1 MFGLSTQ
8 DVIDAISRAVSISD
22 PVPYLEGTYGDQS
35 DGVVNQLFCCIL
47 CQESVQKSWIVSC
60 FAGCQLAIKVGT
72 RVVDLLGAA
81 IKKDLNQGMEG
92 WLFEM
97 LFFAMIRNGGVHL
110 VQKESSA

>member
-1 MFGLSTQ
+1 M
-8 DVIDAISRAVSISD
+8 
-22 PVPYLEGTYGDQS
+22 

-81 IKKDLNQGMEG
+81 NKRYGRNLLKGIREVM
-92 WLFEM
+92 M
-97 LFFAMIRNGGVHL
+97 LCMLSMKNAKG
-110 VQKESSA
+110 